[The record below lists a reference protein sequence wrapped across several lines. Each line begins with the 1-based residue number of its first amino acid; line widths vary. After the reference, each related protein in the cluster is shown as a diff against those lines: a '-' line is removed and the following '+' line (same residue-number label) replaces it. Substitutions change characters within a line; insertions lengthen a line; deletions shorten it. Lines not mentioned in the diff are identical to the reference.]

1 MWMSKPLGC
10 ISWNYFGVVYFMEI
24 FFFNKLFWLKTQ
36 TSKCREMN
44 GMDEKQSQKYKV
56 QEHPTSHGHDIY
68 RMPFWT
74 LQYKYN
80 HIHIHIHIHS
90 TV

>member
-1 MWMSKPLGC
+1 MSKSLGC
-10 ISWNYFGVVYFMEI
+10 ISWELFWGGLFYGI